1 MKVNLKQTI
10 NDIISE
16 FNCTEIARLQKY
28 NAGLTASDTFEK
40 LFIFSEF
47 FQEKRRK
54 KTLTRRRA
62 FIGKSKS
69 GIRKGCMG
77 RDKLVFNVSGIGEGR
92 EIGAIQLGKST
103 KVK

>member
-1 MKVNLKQTI
+1 MKIKLSVNA
-10 NDIISE
+10 IIPA
-16 FNCTEIARLQKY
+16 FYCTEIARLQKY
-28 NAGLTASDTFEK
+28 NAGLKASDTFEK

-77 RDKLVFNVSGIGEGR
+77 RGVEQQIRQRV
-92 EIGAIQLGKST
+92 T
-103 KVK
+103 